1 MLFWVKERVSNK
13 LEKLFT
19 GKTKDVY
26 RLEDGNVKMVFKD
39 DMTGADGVF
48 DPGAN
53 TVGLTVDGAGLAG
66 LNMSVYYFK
75 MLEEKGYPTQF
86 ISAENNTMTVKNAA
100 KFGGGLE
107 VICRFKAM
115 GSFIRRYGD
124 IVKEDTPLDAV
135 VEMTLK
141 DDARG
146 DPLINEDALV
156 AIGVLKQGEYS
167 ELRALTQ
174 KISKVIK
181 DDLADKGM
189 ELCDIKLEFGKD
201 SNGNI
206 MLIDEISG
214 GNMRVLE
221 NGTPVHPIELSKK
234 IIDSK

>member
-1 MLFWVKERVSNK
+1 M
-13 LEKLFT
+13 EKIFT

-26 RLEDGNVKMVFKD
+26 QLEDGNINLVFKD

-53 TVGLTVDGAGLAG
+53 TVGLTVEGAGLAG

-75 MLEEKGYPTQF
+75 LLEEKGFPTQF
-86 ISAENNTMTVKNAA
+86 ISAKSNTMTIKQATQ
-100 KFGGGLE
+100 FGGGLE
-107 VICRFKAM
+107 VICRYKAM
-115 GSFIRRYGD
+115 GSFIRRYGG
-124 IVKEDTPLDAV
+124 VVNEGSALDAV

-156 AIGVLKQGEYS
+156 AIGILKPGEYLEIKS
-167 ELRALTQ
+167 LTQ
-174 KISKVIK
+174 KICAVIK
-181 DDLADKGM
+181 NDLAEKGM

-201 SNGNI
+201 RHGKI

-221 NGTPVHPIELSKK
+221 NGHPVSPLELSKRV
-234 IIDSK
+234 SAPNPYAR

>member
-1 MLFWVKERVSNK
+1 MT
-13 LEKLFT
+13 KLFT

-26 RLEDGNVKMVFKD
+26 QLEDGNIKLVFKD
-39 DMTGADGVF
+39 DMTGTDGVF

-53 TVGLTVDGAGLAG
+53 TVGLTVKGAGRAG

-86 ISAENNTMTVKNAA
+86 ISSEDNTMTVKQATP
-100 KFGGGLE
+100 FGGGLE
-107 VICRFKAM
+107 VICRYKAM
-115 GSFIRRYGD
+115 GSFIRRYGGIID
-124 IVKEDTPLDAV
+124 EGTALDAV

-156 AIGVLKQGEYS
+156 AIGILKPGEYT
-167 ELRALTQ
+167 EIKTLTQ
-174 KISKVIK
+174 KICAVINT
-181 DDLADKGM
+181 DIAEKGM

-201 SNGNI
+201 KQGKI
-206 MLIDEISG
+206 ILIDEISG

-221 NGTPVHPIELSKK
+221 KGHPVSPLDLSKRLVEP
-234 IIDSK
+234 